1 MTLILAPSQGTT
13 QQLDTIDPA
22 QIMHIGGDG
31 WDYNPALIRTHIP
44 PKEPVD
50 LRYTVPEGW
59 EAQISIT
66 DSLFITRQEY
76 KKLTGGEFPT
86 ADMAQSYMDQ

>member
-1 MTLILAPSQGTT
+1 
-13 QQLDTIDPA
+13 

-31 WDYNPALIRTHIP
+31 WDYNPALIPTHIP
-44 PKEPVD
+44 PKQPVD

-59 EAQISIT
+59 EAMISVT
-66 DSLFITRQEY
+66 DSLYITRQAY

-86 ADMAQSYMDQ
+86 ADMAQSYMDQWNDMYQSLTDFFYSH